1 MAINKFKFNFKLL
14 NLVEG
19 PAFVRQLKEAIAINE
34 AWGFGYL
41 KDTNPALA
49 ALYRAAKKLPQTQKE
64 WTDLNTKYF
73 TADQVIGNDEIPVE
87 QQEYFLTVQEH
98 LEGQG
103 LNPLKGLFKMPQ
115 IRNQDI
121 LGWWAWDEG
130 LNGRWFKRGNELAK
144 EASNEVGFYHS
155 AISTY
160 AARVQKGLPLYAAA

>member
-14 NLVEG
+14 NMIEG
-19 PAFVRQLKEAIAINE
+19 PAFVRQLREAIAINE

-73 TADQVIGNDEIPVE
+73 TAEEVLGNDEIPTKE
-87 QQEYFLTVQEH
+87 QENFLTVQTF
-98 LEGQG
+98 LEEAG
-103 LNPLKGLFKMPQ
+103 LEPLKGLFRMPQ
-115 IRNQDI
+115 IRQKDVI
-121 LGWWAWDEG
+121 GWWAWDLG
-130 LNGRWFKRGNELAK
+130 TNGRWFKRGNELAK
-144 EASNEVGFYHS
+144 PCDNEQGFYHS

-160 AARVQKGLPLYAAA
+160 AARVEKGLPLYAAA